1 MGKRPLDAV
10 FSPKRC
16 MAGGTE
22 GTFPSAAAEGSFGC
36 VDFLPEERGLK
47 QFWDRG

>member
-10 FSPKRC
+10 FAPKRC

-22 GTFPSAAAEGSFGC
+22 GTFPSAAAEGALDVSKFAR
-36 VDFLPEERGLK
+36 FE
-47 QFWDRG
+47 